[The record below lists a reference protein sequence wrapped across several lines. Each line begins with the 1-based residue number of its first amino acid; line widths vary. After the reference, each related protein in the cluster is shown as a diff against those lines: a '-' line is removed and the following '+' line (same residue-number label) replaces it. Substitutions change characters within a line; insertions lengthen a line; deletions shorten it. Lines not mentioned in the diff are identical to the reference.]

1 VKSPLFV
8 REVVKTPR
16 TRKSKA
22 DFRRLAFEVSEQDA
36 AFIHGEERG
45 GGWVSQQKK
54 NPNTITIHSPAVEL
68 TFQIFFWFLQ
78 PKNSQYSPAA
88 ELNLQLDLG

>member
-1 VKSPLFV
+1 
-8 REVVKTPR
+8 
-16 TRKSKA
+16 
-22 DFRRLAFEVSEQDA
+22 LAFQA
-36 AFIHGEERG
+36 REECATVIKGRELEMFHHLP
-45 GGWVSQQKK
+45 QQKK